1 MLTRW
6 GKVASSILRSGTNI
20 YSPVFDFASSPNIA
34 TGSFKDV
41 TGTAYFFAPYPSGS
55 VNLNSLSTSLTSAGI
70 IVGSGTTTPTV
81 DDYSLESMITS
92 GITGSIPANPTYTFD
107 STNNQYVVSKDITI
121 ANTGS
126 EAITISEIGILG
138 KVYYGASKGATVGT
152 TNKYV
157 LIDRTVLNEA
167 VTIPAG
173 ESGVVRYEIRYDCD
187 FTKPET

>member
-6 GKVASSILRSGTNI
+6 GKVAASIIRNGTNV
-20 YSPVFDFASSPNIA
+20 YSPVFDFTSQPNIA

-55 VNLNSLSTSLTSAGI
+55 INLSNLSTSLTSAGI
-70 IVGSGTTTPTV
+70 IVGSGTTAPTV

-92 GITGSIPANPTYTFD
+92 GITGSIPSSPTYTFD

-126 EAITISEIGILG
+126 SSITISEIGILG
-138 KVYYGASKGATVGT
+138 RAYYGDSKGATVGS

-173 ESGVVRYEIRYDCD
+173 ESGVVRYEIRYDVD
-187 FTKPET
+187 FTKPAE